1 MLNDIML
8 SYTACN
14 NEKQLRL
21 LFLLVFGMYS
31 LRGVVCLCRY
41 IYTSLCST
49 FISKFITAFL
59 VNTNVDLYTKR
70 TILTLDFDSINMIF
84 TVFKFINT
92 F

>member
-41 IYTSLCST
+41 IYTS
-49 FISKFITAFL
+49 
-59 VNTNVDLYTKR
+59 NTNVDLYTKR